1 VKLCLEEM
9 ELDPLGVVV
18 QEVVEVSEE
27 EAEAVAGWEVTDLE
41 PDRLVIVSALSA
53 ELD

>member
-1 VKLCLEEM
+1 MKLCLEAM
-9 ELDPLGVVV
+9 ELDPLGVVG

-27 EAEAVAGWEVTDLE
+27 EEEAVAGWEVTALE
-41 PDRLVIVSALSA
+41 PDRLVTVSALIA